1 MVKNEACPKVNANQ
15 KLELMR
21 TFTITIV
28 GYANFSV
35 VRGVHMLCTSIK
47 ELKRR
52 IL

>member
-1 MVKNEACPKVNANQ
+1 MRHVQKVNANQ

-35 VRGVHMLCTSIK
+35 VRGVHMLGEISRSISW
-47 ELKRR
+47 
-52 IL
+52 I

>member
-35 VRGVHMLCTSIK
+35 VRGVHTLWVILNK
-47 ELKRR
+47 E
-52 IL
+52 